1 MILDTNEI
9 LAFIK
14 SGKLTSLPS
23 KSKKKLAALVWLA
36 EHIPLEKTFTEKDEA
51 ALSDPYIKPPITYSE
66 SDLADAAE
74 FRDRIHAQA
83 LELVH
88 LTRPKVMEVTDR
100 YPVDVYF
107 QQHWDYPGAWYTIVA
122 IPESV
127 KSREA
132 LIDTIVRDTL
142 AKYR

>member
-23 KSKKKLAALVWLA
+23 KRKKKMAVLVWLA

-74 FRDRIHAQA
+74 FRDRIHA
-83 LELVH
+83 
-88 LTRPKVMEVTDR
+88 
-100 YPVDVYF
+100 
-107 QQHWDYPGAWYTIVA
+107 
-122 IPESV
+122 
-127 KSREA
+127 
-132 LIDTIVRDTL
+132 
-142 AKYR
+142 